1 MTRLLAISLALTISV
16 SCFGQKTNKQTIT
29 LNDGSLLIGV
39 IVADSA
45 DMLTLKL
52 DSPQTI
58 KLSKQQI
65 KSYEL
70 HPQQMQYYSRTKG
83 YYIHF
88 ASSVLAGKNDWR
100 DVYNL
105 SIQLSNGYQL
115 SNGVRV
121 GIGTGIENMEVP
133 LIPLFADIN
142 YHPINSRIS
151 PYLYLRSGYS
161 FALIPNEETY
171 YIGYY
176 YNPIADTKGGFLFN
190 AGAGIALY
198 TWDRAAINLGVGYR
212 YQEVT
217 VYRHYDMWGG
227 SSTLEMETFFHRIE
241 LQLGFVFR

>member
-65 KSYEL
+65 KSFEL
-70 HPQQMQYYSRTKG
+70 RPQQMQYYSRTKG

-88 ASSVLAGKNDWR
+88 TSSVLAGKNDWR

-115 SNGVRV
+115 SNGVRL
-121 GIGTGIENMEVP
+121 GIGTGIETLEVP
-133 LIPLFADIN
+133 LIPLYADLN
-142 YHPINSRIS
+142 YHVINSRIS

-161 FALIPNEETY
+161 FALMPNEETY
-171 YIGYY
+171 YGGYF
-176 YNPIADTKGGFLFN
+176 YNPIYDSKGGVNFN
-190 AGAGIALY
+190 IGAGVALY
-198 TWDRAAINLGVGYR
+198 TWEKAAINFAIGYR

-217 VYRHYDMWGG
+217 VYRRNDIWGG
-227 SSTLEMETFFHRIE
+227 PSTLEQQTFFNRIE
-241 LQLGFVFR
+241 LQVGFLFR

>member
-1 MTRLLAISLALTISV
+1 MTRLLAISLALTISA
-16 SCFGQKTNKQTIT
+16 SCFGQKPNLQTIT

-45 DMLTLKL
+45 DILSVKL

-58 KLSKQQI
+58 KLSKLQI
-65 KSYEL
+65 KSLEL
-70 HPQQMQYYSRTKG
+70 RPMPKQFYSRTKG

-88 ASSVLAGKNDWR
+88 TSSVLAGKNDWR

-151 PYLYLRSGYS
+151 PYIYIKCGYS

-171 YIGYY
+171 YMHYY
-176 YNPIADTKGGFLFN
+176 YNPIADTKGGLLFN

-198 TWDRAAINLGVGYR
+198 TWDRAAINLGIGYR

-217 VYRHYDMWGG
+217 VYRQYDMWGG
-227 SSTLEMETFFHRIE
+227 STTLELETFFNRIE